1 VLLVSHTLQELLQ
14 VADSLLLFD
23 HGQTVAAGA
32 LNDVLMKLHLLGY
45 AGDFAGTVLETRVIE
60 HEPHYQLTAVQF
72 RGQRLYVPH
81 RDVAPGDAL
90 RVFVLARNVSLALQP
105 VTSAF
110 SVLNVLEATV
120 VDVRT
125 AQSGDAAADVQL
137 DVGAPLLA
145 SITRKSADQLQLQPG
160 QRVYAY
166 IKAVSLEQ
174 EL

>member
-1 VLLVSHTLQELLQ
+1 MH
-14 VADSLLLFD
+14 
-23 HGQTVAAGA
+23 
-32 LNDVLMKLHLLGY
+32 LHLLGY
-45 AGDFAGTVLETRVIE
+45 AEDFAGTVLETRVLE
-60 HEPHYQLTAVQF
+60 HEPQYQLTVAQF

-81 RDVAPGDAL
+81 RDVAVGDAL

-120 VDVRT
+120 VDVR
-125 AQSGDAAADVQL
+125 AARVDSAVVDVQL
-137 DVGAPLLA
+137 DVGVPLLA
-145 SITRKSADQLQLQPG
+145 SITRKSVDHLQLRTG